1 MLDPKVIE
9 QMIQDQITRLVD
21 EQAMEIFAS
30 EDWLKPVEQ
39 KIIQYTQDHL
49 VRKFSNSGVVPELI
63 QAVKQGITELF
74 TSGQMPNMEQYI
86 NPVTIETT
94 VNQAV
99 ESTVKA
105 NLNRIANDPAWLAKV
120 ENLIAE
126 TVAHRTLSVV
136 SSIDVDSVI
145 MARVDENMPKFRER
159 LVENFKTRGIEDQ
172 ATQIQ
177 LTVMDDHTV
186 FENNLTAKDLTVAN
200 SAQINNLVV
209 TGSINTDN
217 YAWDGLSAEIARR
230 TLDQVT
236 KDLQQQLINKTKE
249 QIKNDGIDLI
259 NIKVDGKALIEGNR
273 LSNGV
278 IESNLQSIGK
288 LRELVVAGETHL
300 NDTAFVVKKR
310 LGINTQEPEAALSV
324 WDEEVSLIFGKHK
337 DKQAYIGTSRAQG
350 LTLGINRVP
359 QIEITADG
367 LTQIKKLQV
376 GVHKISHSTEVPG
389 WSGTRGDIV
398 FNANPGDDR
407 VFAWVCLGAFK
418 WQVIKSAE

>member
-9 QMIQDQITRLVD
+9 QMIQDQIARLVD

-30 EDWLKPVEQ
+30 DDWLAPIEQ
-39 KIIQYTQDHL
+39 KIIQHTQDHL

-94 VNQAV
+94 VNRAV
-99 ESTVKA
+99 EITVKA
-105 NLNRIANDPAWLAKV
+105 NLNRIANDPAWLVKV

-126 TVAHRTLSVV
+126 TVAQRTLSIV
-136 SSIDVDSVI
+136 SSIDVNSVI
-145 MARVDENMPKFRER
+145 MARVDENLPRFQER
-159 LVENFKTRGIEDQ
+159 LLENFKTRGIEDQ

-177 LTVMDDHTV
+177 LTIMDDHTV
-186 FENNLTAKDLTVAN
+186 FENNLTAKDLTIAN
-200 SAQINNLVV
+200 GARINNLSV

-217 YAWDGLSAEIARR
+217 PAWDGLSADIARK
-230 TLDQVT
+230 TLDQLT
-236 KDLQQQLINKTKE
+236 KDLKQQLVDSSIE
-249 QIKNDGIDLI
+249 QIKTDGIDLTNVKI
-259 NIKVDGKALIEGNR
+259 DGTPLLAGNK
-273 LSNGV
+273 LSPSI
-278 IESNLQSIGK
+278 IESKLQTTGTLK
-288 LRELVVAGETHL
+288 DLVVAGETHL
-300 NDTAFVVKKR
+300 NDTMSVVKKR
-310 LGINTQEPEAALSV
+310 VGINTEEPEAALSV

-337 DKQAYIGTSRAQG
+337 AKEAYIGTSRAQG
-350 LTLGINRVP
+350 LTIGVNRQP

-376 GVHKISHSTEVPG
+376 GIHKISHNTEVPG
-389 WSGTRGDIV
+389 WAGTRGDIV
-398 FNANPGDDR
+398 FNSNPGDDR
-407 VFAWVCLGAFK
+407 VFAWMCLGAYK